1 MRNIK
6 IIIEYNGKG
15 FNGWQKQPGKL
26 NIQGEIER
34 AIKEVTGENV
44 ELYASGRTDAGV
56 HSFGQT
62 ANFKIENP
70 IPIEKI
76 PLALNSKLKKTIVIK
91 CAEEVNENFHA
102 RYNCKGKKY
111 RYVIN
116 NSLCGSA
123 IFHDFEYHLPL
134 KLDVNKM
141 KEAAKFFTG
150 EHDFKAFKASGT
162 SSKSSVRTIYNIEIK
177 QDGDRIELEY
187 TGNGFLYN
195 MVRILTGTLVD
206 VGLGKIN
213 PEEIPE
219 IIESKDR
226 SKAGKTLPAHGLYLM
241 EVYY

>member
-1 MRNIK
+1 LSITAK
-6 IIIEYNGKG
+6 VSI
-15 FNGWQKQPGKL
+15 GWQKQPEKL

-34 AIKEVTGENV
+34 AIEEVTGEKV

-62 ANFKIENP
+62 ANFKIENS

-76 PLALNSKLKKTIVIK
+76 PLALNSKLKKTIVIQS
-91 CAEEVNENFHA
+91 AEEVDDNFHA
-102 RYNCKGKKY
+102 RFNCKGKKY

-123 IFHDFEYHLPL
+123 IFRDFEYHLPL
-134 KLDVNKM
+134 KLDIDKM
-141 KEAAKFFTG
+141 KEAAKFFIG

-162 SSKSSVRTIYNIEIK
+162 SSKSSVRIIYNIEIK
-177 QDGDRIELEY
+177 QDEDRITIEY

-206 VGLGKIN
+206 VGLGKTR

-226 SKAGKTLPAHGLYLM
+226 SKAGKTLPAHGLYLV